1 MGGESS
7 TAALA
12 VDVPPGGGLKARGR
26 RELARFFEAF
36 AYLVPSFIIFLAFV
50 FIPLV
55 RTFWLG
61 TELTNPIGKPVASV
75 GFRQY
80 ASLFSEP
87 GFLNSLLR
95 SFQFAIYTV
104 PSTIIVSIL
113 LAMLG
118 NLKLRRIAVFRIF
131 YSFPIAVSAAT
142 TSLIFMYL
150 FHPAL
155 GTVNYLL
162 SLLGIKPVPWL
173 VSAATALPAL
183 SITTVWL
190 QLGLNTIILLA
201 GMQDIS
207 EDLYAS
213 ARIDGAGAWRL
224 FRSITLPLLT
234 PTLFF
239 LLVVDTLADFQTF
252 TQVQIMTSGGPVES
266 TNLLV
271 FSIYR
276 QFYFNG
282 QYGYAAA
289 QSVMLFLIMLCLTII
304 QFGVLERRVHYA

>member
-1 MGGESS
+1 MSS
-7 TAALA
+7 TI
-12 VDVPPGGGLKARGR
+12 DETEQHTSARIVSAKR
-26 RELARFFEAF
+26 SRELRKFLGAMV
-36 AYLVPSFIIFLAFV
+36 YLVPSFLIFATFV
-50 FIPLV
+50 FVPLV

-61 TELTNPIGKPVASV
+61 TQLTDPLGRPAAFV
-75 GFRQY
+75 GLRQY
-80 ASLFSEP
+80 ESLFSQP
-87 GFLNSLLR
+87 DFLNSFLR
-95 SFQFAIYTV
+95 SLQFALYTV
-104 PSTIIVSIL
+104 PSTIVVSVL
-113 LAMLG
+113 LASLG
-118 NLKLRRIAVFRIF
+118 NLRLKRIALFRIF
-131 YSFPIAVSAAT
+131 FSFPIAVSAAT

-162 SLLGIKPVPWL
+162 SLVGSKPVPWL
-173 VSAATALPAL
+173 VSEATALPAI

-201 GMQDIS
+201 GMQDIP

-213 ARIDGAGAWRL
+213 ARIDGAGSWSL
-224 FRSITLPLLT
+224 FRNITVPLLT

-239 LLVVDTLADFQTF
+239 LLVIDTLADFQTF
-252 TQVQIMTSGGPVES
+252 TQVQIMTKGGPVDS

-289 QSVMLFLIMLCLTII
+289 QSVMLFFVMLILTIV
-304 QFGVLERRVHYA
+304 QFGVLERRVHYS

>member
-1 MGGESS
+1 MEEASS
-7 TAALA
+7 SSKLAA
-12 VDVPPGGGLKARGR
+12 DVPSSNTRISRRGR
-26 RELARFFEAF
+26 ETAKFFEAF
-36 AYLVPSFIIFLAFV
+36 AYLVPSFLIFLAFV

-61 TELTNPIGKPVASV
+61 TELTNPIGRPVASV

-80 ASLFSEP
+80 ESLFSQP
-87 GFLNSLLR
+87 DFLNSLLR
-95 SFQFAIYTV
+95 SFQFALYTV
-104 PSTIIVSIL
+104 PSTIVVSML
-113 LAMLG
+113 LALLG
-118 NLKLRRIAVFRIF
+118 NLKLRRIALFRIF

-162 SLLGIKPVPWL
+162 SLVGIRPVPWL
-173 VSAATALPAL
+173 VSAATALPAI

-207 EDLYAS
+207 EELYAS
-213 ARIDGAGAWRL
+213 ARIDGAGPWRL
-224 FRSITLPLLT
+224 LRSITLPLLT

-239 LLVVDTLADFQTF
+239 LLVVDTLANFQTF
-252 TQVQIMTSGGPVES
+252 TQVQIMTSGGPVDS

-304 QFGVLERRVHYA
+304 QFGVLERRVHYT

>member
-1 MGGESS
+1 MRAGHSGRE
-7 TAALA
+7 TRKLLEALA
-12 VDVPPGGGLKARGR
+12 
-26 RELARFFEAF
+26 
-36 AYLVPSFIIFLAFV
+36 YLIPSFLIFFAFV

-61 TELTNPIGKPVASV
+61 TQLTDPLGRPRAFV
-75 GFRQY
+75 GFSHYQ
-80 ASLFSEP
+80 SLFTQP
-87 GFLNSLLR
+87 DFLYSLSR
-95 SFQFAIYTV
+95 SFLFALYTV
-104 PSTIIVSIL
+104 PTTIVVSVIL
-113 LAMLG
+113 ALLG
-118 NLKLRRIAVFRIF
+118 NLRLRRIGIFRIF

-155 GTVNYLL
+155 GTVDYLIGL
-162 SLLGIKPVPWL
+162 IGLKPVPWL
-173 VSAATALPAL
+173 VSANTALPAI

-201 GMQDIS
+201 GMQDIP

-213 ARIDGAGAWRL
+213 ARIDGAGSWRIL
-224 FRSITLPLLT
+224 RSITVPLLT

-252 TQVQIMTSGGPVES
+252 TQVNIMTKGGPVDS

-289 QSVMLFLIMLCLTII
+289 QSVMLFFIMLILTII
-304 QFGVLERRVHYA
+304 QFGVLERRVHYS

>member
-1 MGGESS
+1 LEGTSS
-7 TAALA
+7 SAGITG
-12 VDVPPGGGLKARGR
+12 DYSRNRSTTQQKGREARK
-26 RELARFFEAF
+26 FFEAL
-36 AYLVPSFIIFLAFV
+36 AYLVPSFIIFFSFV

-61 TELTNPIGKPVASV
+61 TQLTDPLGRPRAFV
-75 GFRQY
+75 GLRHYQE
-80 ASLFSEP
+80 LFSQP
-87 GFLNSLLR
+87 DFLNSLLR

-104 PSTIIVSIL
+104 PSTIIVSIV
-113 LAMLG
+113 LALLG
-118 NLKLRRIAVFRIF
+118 NLRLRRIALFRMF

-155 GTVNYLL
+155 GSVNYFL
-162 SLLGIKPVPWL
+162 SFLGIKAVPWL
-173 VSAATALPAL
+173 VNTATALPAL
-183 SITTVWL
+183 SMTTVWL
-190 QLGLNTIILLA
+190 QLGLNTIVMLA
-201 GMQDIS
+201 GMQDIP

-213 ARIDGAGAWRL
+213 ARIDGAGAWRV

-239 LLVVDTLADFQTF
+239 LLVVDTLANFQTF
-252 TQVQIMTSGGPVES
+252 TQVQIMTSGGPVDS

-289 QSVMLFLIMLCLTII
+289 QSVMLFLLMLVLTII
-304 QFGVLERRVHYA
+304 QFGVLERRVHYT